1 MENCSAENSFSR
13 RSLFIVSLQKN
24 YLAMNNKK
32 NKNADLE
39 NKRSI
44 FFLVGLTFSL
54 GIVFLAFQWKTQPKA
69 AIDLGTTSFV
79 TEDYI
84 YIPPTVPEKKEPPA
98 KLVEVPFFVLV
109 DNNSDILEN
118 PDLFDTE
125 ATEEMDINFD
135 KLVFNSKENKNDK
148 VKEIF
153 VFVEE
158 MPEFPG
164 GELALRKYLTNAVKY
179 PLIAQENGI
188 QGKVYVS
195 FIIDESGAITH
206 IELLRGIDSS
216 LDNEALRV
224 VRTLPKWKPGKQA
237 GKAVKVRYNVPIHF
251 ELQ

>member
-1 MENCSAENSFSR
+1 MKMVLQKTILAGVLCL
-13 RSLFIVSLQKN
+13 LFHYKN
-24 YLAMNNKK
+24 YLAMINKK

-39 NKRSI
+39 SKRSI
-44 FFLVGLTFSL
+44 LFLIGLIVSL
-54 GIVFLAFQWKTQPKA
+54 GLVFLAFEWKTQPKPV
-69 AIDLGTTSFV
+69 IDLGSASFI

-84 YIPPTVPEKKEPPA
+84 FIPPTVPEKKQPPV
-98 KLVEVPFFVLV
+98 KLVEVPFFELV

-125 ATEEMDINFD
+125 ATDEMDINFD
-135 KLVFNSKENKNDK
+135 KLVFNSKEDKNEK
-148 VKEIF
+148 VDEIF

-164 GELALRKYLTNAVKY
+164 GDLALRKYLTNAVKY
-179 PLIAQENGI
+179 PVIAQENGI

-195 FIIDESGAITH
+195 FIIDESGYITN
-206 IELLRGIDSS
+206 IELMRGIDSS

-237 GKAVKVRYNVPIHF
+237 GKAVKVRYSVPIHF